1 MISTPD
7 IENLVPEF
15 LMESGHFYLVI
26 TDVEGRILK
35 HNRNFE
41 RLSAKPTN
49 KEFWKYLSINSA
61 EEFCYSME
69 LMLSAPKITRHL
81 LLEHPNAAEENFS
94 QIWWEF
100 SVITNPDMD
109 ISAIIGIGVGMQFL
123 EQEMPWN
130 NLVDVLGFGK
140 ITLNSSM
147 EVIGWDERI
156 DNWFSPTTQTWL
168 NKPLKA
174 TTPFKGLDDLEY
186 RLNADAKE
194 FNPVCFL
201 IQTNEGKFS
210 TFATLL
216 ASCGEEYHLFLV
228 PKEAQIAPTSLL
240 KTVVNQDILESFPD
254 AVFVLDNSGK
264 ILQQNEKAKIVG
276 RNWKGR
282 AYSEGY
288 VLTFPNQ
295 ANRFTKLVKALQEAK
310 LGEVNEVEI
319 KLLNPDKE
327 FSFWSA
333 RVSPVFSETGSL
345 ESIWVHVKDLTAMK
359 KQMQELKLENERLRD
374 MALQPSHILRGPLS
388 TILGILELIDKK
400 QLDKEN
406 QKLFDYLKPLA
417 AEMDQSIRQHAKK
430 MSAFD

>member
-41 RLSAKPTN
+41 RLSAKSTN
-49 KEFWKYLSINSA
+49 EEFWKYLSINSA

-100 SVITNPDMD
+100 SVITNPEMD

-147 EVIGWDERI
+147 EVTGWDERI
-156 DNWFSPTTQTWL
+156 DSWFSPTPQTWL
-168 NKPLKA
+168 NKPLN
-174 TTPFKGLDDLEY
+174 TTAPFKGLEELEY
-186 RLNADAKE
+186 RLKADAKE
-194 FNPVCFL
+194 LNPVCFL

-228 PKEAQIAPTSLL
+228 PKESQNAPNPLQ
-240 KTVVNQDILESFPD
+240 KAVINQDILESFPD

-264 ILQQNEKAKIVG
+264 IAQQNEMAKVVG

-295 ANRFTKLVKALQEAK
+295 SNRFAKLVKALQEAK

-327 FSFWSA
+327 FSYWNA
-333 RVSPVFSETGSL
+333 RISPVFSENGSL

-388 TILGILELIDKK
+388 TILGILDLIDKS

-406 QKLFDYLKPLA
+406 QKLFDYLRPIA
-417 AEMDQSIRQHAKK
+417 AEMDQSIRQQAKK